1 MDTGAKDGYRTST
14 WQLSKIINTFY
25 ANQKNVNA
33 FYKIYAQC
41 PDNHCAFLSGIIQL
55 NILDVDNYFQILLCY
70 FSLFYMIFRKDNTA
84 ETQKKLIHI
93 SQIIFAINK

>member
-33 FYKIYAQC
+33 FY
-41 PDNHCAFLSGIIQL
+41 NCAFLSGIIQL

-84 ETQKKLIHI
+84 ETQKKLTHI
-93 SQIIFAINK
+93 SQIIFVINK

>member
-1 MDTGAKDGYRTST
+1 MDIGAKDRYRTST
-14 WQLSKIINTFY
+14 RQLSKIINTFY
-25 ANQKNVNA
+25 VNQKNVKT

-55 NILDVDNYFQILLCY
+55 NIIDVDKSFQILLCS

-84 ETQKKLIHI
+84 EIQKKLTQL
-93 SQIIFAINK
+93 SQIIFVINK